1 MQDGTRLL
9 DGIKVLDVA
18 TFIFGPAAA
27 TVMSDFGADVIK
39 IEHPKIG
46 DPYRYLTAIAP
57 MPACGHN
64 YCWLLTGRNKRS
76 VGLDLTKPEAREV
89 LHKLAAGADVLI
101 TNYHPSV
108 LAKLGMRWED
118 VRPLNDRLIYA
129 QASGYGE
136 VGDEVEKPG
145 YDASAWWGRSG
156 LMDAVRSL
164 GAEPGSSMPGMG
176 DHPSAMALLSAI
188 MMALYRRE
196 RTGKGGKVSS
206 SLMANGV
213 WSNSCLIQGELC
225 GSVPYPPM
233 KREESP
239 NALVNLYRTGDG
251 RYLFLLL
258 LMDERDW
265 PRLATALGRP
275 DLLAD
280 PRFVTKANRSQ
291 HAPVLYAELA
301 SMFAARPFA
310 EWRDL
315 LDRNDLTFGAM
326 ALTSEAPHDPQMQA
340 NGLFPELHG
349 DGVDGLRTV
358 TSPLWIEGEE
368 KVEPGRAPEIGQH
381 TTTVLRELGYTNEAI
396 EAMRGAGAI
405 GG

>member
-1 MQDGTRLL
+1 MQDGKLL
-9 DGIKVLDVA
+9 EGIKVLDVA

-46 DPYRYLTAIAP
+46 DPYRYLTAMAP
-57 MPACGHN
+57 MPTCGHN

-76 VGLDLTKPEAREV
+76 VGLDLTKPEARKV
-89 LHKLAAGADVLI
+89 LHQLAAGADVLI

-108 LAKLGMRWED
+108 LTKLGMRWED
-118 VRPLNDRLIYA
+118 LQPLNDRLVYA

-136 VGDEVEKPG
+136 TGDEVEKPG

-156 LMDAVRSL
+156 LMDAVRAL

-206 SLMANGV
+206 SLLANGV

-233 KREESP
+233 KREDSP
-239 NALVNLYRTGDG
+239 NALVNLYRTADG
-251 RYLFLLL
+251 RFLFLLL

-265 PRLATALGRP
+265 PRLAPAIGRP
-275 DLLAD
+275 ELLSD
-280 PRFVTKANRSQ
+280 PRFATKPLRTQNASL
-291 HAPVLYAELA
+291 LYGEIAKTLA
-301 SMFAARPFA
+301 SRPFA
-310 EWRDL
+310 EWRDV

-326 ALTSEAPHDPQMQA
+326 ALTSEAKDDPQMIA
-340 NGLFPELHG
+340 NGLFPELRG

-358 TSPLWIEGEE
+358 SSPIWLEGEE
-368 KVEPGRAPEIGQH
+368 KVEPRRAPEIGQH
-381 TTTVLRELGYTNEAI
+381 TVDVLRELGYTTQAI
-396 EAMRGAGAI
+396 DAMRGVGAI
-405 GG
+405 GQ

>member
-1 MQDGTRLL
+1 MQEGPRILE
-9 DGIKVLDVA
+9 GIKVLDVA

-27 TVMSDFGADVIK
+27 TVMSDFGAEVIK
-39 IEHPKIG
+39 IEHPTIG
-46 DPYRYLTAIAP
+46 DPYRYLTAMAP
-57 MPACGHN
+57 MPSCSHN

-76 VGLDLTKPEAREV
+76 VGLDLTKPDAQAV
-89 LHKLAAGADVLI
+89 LRKLAADADVLV

-118 VRPLNDRLIYA
+118 LQPLNDRLVYA
-129 QASGYGE
+129 HASGYGE

-156 LMDAVRSL
+156 LMDAVRAM
-164 GAEPGSSMPGMG
+164 GADPGSSMPGMG

-233 KREESP
+233 RREESP
-239 NALVNLYRTGDG
+239 NALVNLYRTADS

-258 LMDERDW
+258 LQDERDW
-265 PRLATALGRP
+265 PRFAAAIGRR
-275 DLLAD
+275 DLLDD
-280 PRFVTKANRSQ
+280 PRFTTKPNRTQ
-291 HAPVLYAELA
+291 NAPILYGEIAKTLLQ
-301 SMFAARPFA
+301 RPFA
-310 EWRDL
+310 EWRDV
-315 LDRNDLTFGAM
+315 LDKNDLTFGAM
-326 ALTSEAPHDPQMQA
+326 ALTSEAKDDPQMIA
-340 NGLFPELHG
+340 NGLFPELRG
-349 DGVDGLRTV
+349 EDVEGVRTV
-358 TSPLWIEGEE
+358 TSPIFLEGEE
-368 KVEPGRAPEIGQH
+368 KVEPRRAPEIGQH
-381 TTTVLRELGYTNEAI
+381 TVDVLGELGYTPEAI
-396 EAMRGAGAI
+396 AALRAKGAI
-405 GG
+405 V

>member
-1 MQDGTRLL
+1 MQEGSRILE
-9 DGIKVLDVA
+9 GIKVLDVA

-39 IEHPKIG
+39 IEHPTIG
-46 DPYRYLTAIAP
+46 DPYRYLTAMAP
-57 MPACGHN
+57 MPTCQHN

-76 VGLDLTKPEAREV
+76 VGLDLTKPTAREV
-89 LHKLAAGADVLI
+89 LYKLAADADVLV

-118 VRPLNDRLIYA
+118 LRPLNDRLIYA

-136 VGDEVEKPG
+136 TGDEVEKPG

-156 LMDAVRSL
+156 LMDAVRAL

-196 RTGKGGKVSS
+196 RTGRGGKVSS

-233 KREESP
+233 RREDSP

-251 RYLFLLL
+251 RFLFLLL

-265 PRLATALGRP
+265 PRLAPAIGRP
-275 DLLAD
+275 ELLSD
-280 PRFVTKANRSQ
+280 PRFATKPLRTQNASQ
-291 HAPVLYAELA
+291 LYGEIAKTLG
-301 SMFAARPFA
+301 SRPFA
-310 EWRDL
+310 EWREI

-326 ALTSEAPHDPQMQA
+326 ALTAEAKNDPQMIA
-340 NGLFPELHG
+340 NDLFPELRG

-358 TSPLWIEGEE
+358 SSPIWLEGEA
-368 KVEPGRAPEIGQH
+368 KVEPRLAPEIGQH
-381 TTTVLRELGYTNEAI
+381 TVDVLRELGYTQQAI
-396 EAMRGAGAI
+396 DTMRGAGAI
-405 GG
+405 A

>member
-1 MQDGTRLL
+1 MQEGPRIL

-46 DPYRYLTAIAP
+46 DPYRYLTQMAP
-57 MPACGHN
+57 MPTCDHN

-76 VGLDLTKPEAREV
+76 VGLDLTKPEAQTV
-89 LHKLAAGADVLI
+89 LRQLATDADVLV

-108 LAKLGMRWED
+108 LAKLGLRFED
-118 VRPLNDRLIYA
+118 LQPLNDRLIYA

-136 VGDEVEKPG
+136 IGDEVEKPG

-156 LMDAVRSL
+156 LMDAVRAMGS
-164 GAEPGSSMPGMG
+164 EPGSSMPGMG

-225 GSVPYPPM
+225 GSVSPPPM
-233 KREESP
+233 RREESP

-251 RYLFLLL
+251 RYIFLLL
-258 LMDERDW
+258 LQDERDW
-265 PRLATALGRP
+265 PRFATTIGRP
-275 DLLAD
+275 ELLQD
-280 PRFVTKANRSQ
+280 PRFQTKAGRTQN
-291 HAPVLYAELA
+291 APALYGEIANVLQQ
-301 SMFAARPFA
+301 RPFA
-310 EWRDL
+310 YWRDL

-326 ALTSEAPHDPQMQA
+326 ALTSEAKNDPQMMA
-340 NGLFPELHG
+340 NGLFPELRG
-349 DGVDGLRTV
+349 EGVDGIRTV
-358 TSPLWIEGEE
+358 TSPIFIEGEE
-368 KVEPGRAPEIGQH
+368 KVEPRRAPEIGQD
-381 TTTVLRELGYTNEAI
+381 TVTVLHELGYAADAI
-396 EAMRGAGAI
+396 DALRAAGAI
-405 GG
+405 V